1 MKAGLLYTLEE
12 ECIKQGHT
20 YLSLDYAIEVTLDM
34 LMDAHSSDSI
44 DSKQLENILELLN
57 EEQKIIV
64 NNERVAIPSLYYSE
78 LKSVQNLYRIK
89 TYKHKLKEI
98 EQSDLQIHIG
108 I

>member
-44 DSKQLENILELLN
+44 DSKLENILELLN
-57 EEQKIIV
+57 EEQK
-64 NNERVAIPSLYYSE
+64 L
-78 LKSVQNLYRIK
+78 L
-89 TYKHKLKEI
+89 
-98 EQSDLQIHIG
+98 
-108 I
+108 